1 VAALTEPGLADKLLT
16 VHQSLAAA
24 AVPHAF
30 GGALALAYCTAEP
43 RATMDLDVNVFL
55 PPAQVDLV
63 AEGLAPTVVVDA
75 AARDAVLRDGQVRVW
90 WGRTPLDL
98 FFDVH
103 DFHQLAKAHLRT
115 VPFGDETIP
124 VLGCDDL
131 AVFKTLFARPK
142 DWVDIETMAA
152 QLDGAYVTEWVTR
165 LLGPD
170 APELARLHQALDT
183 SAP

>member
-1 VAALTEPGLADKLLT
+1 VATLTEPGLVEKLLT
-16 VHQSLAAA
+16 VHHALGDA

-55 PPAQVDLV
+55 PPAQIDGV
-63 AEGLAPTVVVDA
+63 AESLTPAVVVDA
-75 AARDAVLRDGQVRVW
+75 TARAAVLSDGQVRVW

-103 DFHQLAKAHLRT
+103 DFHRLVREHVRT

-124 VLGCDDL
+124 VIGCDDL
-131 AVFKTLFARPK
+131 AVFKTMFGRAK
-142 DWVDIETMAA
+142 DWVDIEAMAGS
-152 QLDGAYVTEWVTR
+152 LDRAYVTEWVAR
-165 LLGPD
+165 LLGPES
-170 APELARLHQALDT
+170 PELARMHDIVDAAQ
-183 SAP
+183 P